1 MSKDTQKL
9 SQKLE
14 NALEFQ
20 NIEIPS
26 YISENLSKD
35 LRAYQIKALQ
45 HYLLQRQK
53 PNTNHLLFNMATG
66 SGKTLI
72 MAALMLDLYKRGYRE
87 FVFFVNSS
95 AIVEKTRD
103 NFCEKAS
110 SKYLFSESIIIDS
123 KRVEV
128 KSVDSFSACDSESI
142 NISFN
147 TFKDCIHFSPK
158 REKIA

>member
-1 MSKDTQKL
+1 
-9 SQKLE
+9 
-14 NALEFQ
+14 
-20 NIEIPS
+20 
-26 YISENLSKD
+26 
-35 LRAYQIKALQ
+35 
-45 HYLLQRQK
+45 
-53 PNTNHLLFNMATG
+53 
-66 SGKTLI
+66 

-128 KSVDSFSACDSESI
+128 RSVDSFSACDSESI

-147 TFKDCIHFSPK
+147 TIQGLHSLFTQERENSLNSSGFK
-158 REKIA
+158 RA